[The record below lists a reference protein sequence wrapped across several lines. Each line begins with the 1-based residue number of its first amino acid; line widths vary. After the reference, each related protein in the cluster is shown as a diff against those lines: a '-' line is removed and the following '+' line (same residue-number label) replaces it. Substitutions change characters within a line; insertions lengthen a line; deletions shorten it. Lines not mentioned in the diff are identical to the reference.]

1 MAGLGF
7 KSFSAGE
14 VLTAANVQGYLQDQ
28 VVMVFN
34 SSAARGSALG
44 TAVSEGMIAYLKD
57 TDAIETYNGTS
68 WVAVGVPTL
77 TASRAV
83 ATNGSG
89 ALTAS
94 TVTATELSYLSG
106 VTSNVQT
113 QLSTAGGL
121 VLVSS
126 QSFSSST
133 SVVVNNV
140 FTSTY
145 DNYKV
150 VISLSA
156 STAMNLLMRMRAG
169 GTDLSSGNKYF
180 SAAYNSLWGN
190 FNSSDAN
197 EWQVGYADLASGVG
211 LSMEFYRPQ
220 VSSVDTA
227 ITFAQTGGRS
237 GSYVYAP
244 FTGAAGIRI
253 NGSYDGFNFYPSTGN
268 ITGNVRIY
276 GWKN

>member
-1 MAGLGF
+1 MNQSIAVFVDATARDAAITSPVDGQY
-7 KSFSAGE
+7 AH
-14 VLTAANVQGYLQDQ
+14 LTGSDTLTRYN
-28 VVMVFN
+28 
-34 SSAARGSALG
+34 GSAWESFGSL
-44 TAVSEGMIAYLKD
+44 
-57 TDAIETYNGTS
+57 
-68 WVAVGVPTL
+68 PTL
-77 TASRAV
+77 TANRAV

-94 TVTATELSYLSG
+94 TVTATELGYLSG
-106 VTSNVQT
+106 VTSAVQT
-113 QLSTAGGL
+113 QLNNGGL
-121 VLVSS
+121 VKIAS
-126 QSFSSST
+126 QSFTSST
-133 SVVVNNV
+133 SVVVNDV
-140 FTSTY
+140 FTSAY

-180 SAAYNSLWGN
+180 SAAYNSLWGD

-197 EWQVGYADLASGVG
+197 QWQVGYADLASGVG